1 MTETKSSSK
10 SRFKKAASSVILGTR
25 VLRYMSIK
33 KVNLKF
39 PNGDHYSGDMDMGKA
54 RFHGTGTF
62 RWANGARYE
71 GEWFNGKRHG
81 QGKLYDRPR
90 GENDQ
95 PSGDAGRQSVYVG
108 AFKNNKR
115 EGQGRYDRWDGAVYE
130 GEWKKGRREGN
141 GSALYVNGEK
151 YQGRWKNNVYHGIGI
166 FRWNNGKWRKGEWA
180 MGSRIRWLTNDR
192 IGNMP

>member
-1 MTETKSSSK
+1 MTEAKSSSK

-130 GEWKKGRREGN
+130 GEWKNDLMDGKLGQFQYPNGDIFIGSWKMGMKDGRGEYIYQRP
-141 GSALYVNGEK
+141 SSSRDHSSMQSVLY
-151 YQGRWKNNVYHGIGI
+151 
-166 FRWNNGKWRKGEWA
+166 F
-180 MGSRIRWLTNDR
+180 
-192 IGNMP
+192 